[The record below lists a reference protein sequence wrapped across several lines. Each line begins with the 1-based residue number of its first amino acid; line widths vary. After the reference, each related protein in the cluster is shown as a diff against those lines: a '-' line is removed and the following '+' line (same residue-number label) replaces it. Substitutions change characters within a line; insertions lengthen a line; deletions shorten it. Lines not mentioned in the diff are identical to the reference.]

1 MLCTATPFFKFKQK
15 YQEYDPCFLTIF
27 PFLMTVMG
35 KDGPCYITN
44 MRPHFLNIGQTFQS
58 LCQVFGFLLSLELSL
73 KLGRVFAFR
82 KHGWVFQTLGRAFQ
96 ILAQAS
102 EVLRENQKLCR
113 VCVITWPILSQ
124 SATVIYDVFMSLFDK
139 KIRPSQ
145 FEQLSL
151 IFW

>member
-1 MLCTATPFFKFKQK
+1 
-15 YQEYDPCFLTIF
+15 
-27 PFLMTVMG
+27 
-35 KDGPCYITN
+35 

-58 LCQVFGFLLSLELSL
+58 LCQVFGFLLSLQ
-73 KLGRVFAFR
+73 KLGRVFVFR

-96 ILAQAS
+96 IIAQAS
-102 EVLRENQKLCR
+102 EVLRENQKLYR